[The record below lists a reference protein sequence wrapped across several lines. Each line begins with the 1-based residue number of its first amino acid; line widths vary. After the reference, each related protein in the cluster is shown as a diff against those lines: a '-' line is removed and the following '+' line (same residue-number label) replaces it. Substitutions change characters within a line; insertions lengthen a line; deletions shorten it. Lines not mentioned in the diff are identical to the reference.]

1 MMILARAGFVFPPA
15 CDDFCCGFVHNDDFM
30 NGERTSPAACGG
42 TPKAE
47 TAAPLPVALRK
58 KLLLLVASVLVALGV
73 AETGLRIGFR
83 DALASVQDER
93 SLMYRYDP
101 VLGWFPVP
109 GRSNRFV
116 ASRPITIVNNSQGFR
131 GPEYRPDDRPGLLF
145 LGDSFVWG
153 FDVDAQERFTDRL
166 QARHPE
172 WNVFNVGVSGY
183 GTDQEFLLL
192 QRYFD
197 TFKPR
202 VVFLIVSTETDE
214 ADNRTNLYYG
224 YYKPYYLV
232 EQNELRLRGVRVP
245 RGERVFWIDHPLLS
259 RSYLVRLLVRSWF
272 KLRAP
277 PKLHNPS
284 PTGLLIRDLKR
295 YVESRGAAFVIG
307 MTSGTPVTDQFLSH
321 FNIPFVDLNTPL
333 RYPAWGNHWTP
344 EGHKFVCDKVEEF
357 LLKGNYLAGR
367 PTPGPVGSR
376 LP

>member
-1 MMILARAGFVFPPA
+1 MILARAEFRLPVA
-15 CDDFCCGFVHNDDFM
+15 RDHLLCGFLDSDEFM
-30 NGERTSPAACGG
+30 NGEPRSPAASGG
-42 TPKAE
+42 AARSE
-47 TAAPLPVALRK
+47 TAARSPVALRR

-73 AETGLRIGFR
+73 AEVGLRIGYR
-83 DALASVQDER
+83 EGLALVHDER

-153 FDVDAQERFTDRL
+153 FDVDAKERFTDRL

-172 WNVFNVGVSGY
+172 WNIFNVGVSGY

-214 ADNRTNLYYG
+214 GDNRTNLYYG

-232 EQNELRLRGVRVP
+232 EQDELRLRGVPVP
-245 RGERVFWIDHPLLS
+245 RGERVFWADHPLLS

-272 KLRAP
+272 KLCAP
-277 PKLHNPS
+277 PRLHNPS

-295 YVESRGAAFVIG
+295 YVESHGATLVIG
-307 MTSGTPVTDQFLSH
+307 MTRGTPVTDQFLSH
-321 FNIPFVDLNTPL
+321 FKIPFVDLDTPL
-333 RYPAWGNHWTP
+333 RYPAWGTHWTP
-344 EGHKFVCDKVEEF
+344 DGHKFVCEKVEEF

-367 PTPGPVGSR
+367 PLPGRAGS
-376 LP
+376 